1 MRTKGR
7 MVAVVA
13 VFAIATAACTGSS
26 TSPSNSGSASAG
38 GDATFSYATFTQVM
52 ISWDPSSA
60 YSNEI
65 IAMSN
70 MYETLTRY
78 DSETQEVVPSL
89 ATSWTSSKDGKH
101 WSFTLQDGVTFH
113 SGRPMTSADVKAS
126 IERTMELGQGA
137 AYIWGAVK
145 SIDTPDDQTVEF
157 TLKYAAPLD
166 LIASADYAAY
176 IYDTQAAGSKDLG
189 KWFAEGNDAGS
200 GPYTVDAWN
209 EGQEVELRLKAS
221 PDYWQGWDGAHY
233 DNYVFRVVPTATTS
247 AQLLRDGQVTF
258 AERLTPQLYDSFDG
272 QDGFTA
278 ASAASWQTLL
288 ALLNTKSGPLA
299 DPAVRQAL
307 SYAIDWE
314 GMMVALQGAA
324 TSLSGVIPPGLWG
337 HVEGIEPTYDATN
350 AADMLGQAGYGP
362 DGDPLSLTLTYT
374 KGDSDEELVAA
385 LMKSDLAKLNVSLD
399 VRGLAW
405 PTQWAK
411 GKSQDLTERQ
421 DIFLFYWWPD
431 YADPYSWFINMFHTE
446 EPPFFNLSYYSDP
459 WMDKTM
465 QEAQVVSASDREAA
479 IGLYGQMQ
487 DQVIQDMPSLSVY
500 TQQYQRVMLSSVQ
513 GYVDNPAYPN
523 VVFAYEL
530 TPGS

>member
-1 MRTKGR
+1 MRTTGR
-7 MVAVVA
+7 MVAAVA
-13 VFAIATAACTGSS
+13 IFAIAAAACTGTS
-26 TSPSNSGSASAG
+26 TSPSSSGSASAG
-38 GDATFSYATFTQVM
+38 GNATFTYATSTQVM
-52 ISWDPSSA
+52 ISWDPSTA

-78 DSETQEVVPSL
+78 DSETQEVVPLL
-89 ATSWTSSKDGKH
+89 ATSWTSSKDGKS

-137 AYIWGAVK
+137 AYIWGAVR

-157 TLKYAAPLD
+157 TLKYPAPLD

-176 IYDTQAAGSKDLG
+176 IYDTTAAGSKDQE

-209 EGQEVELRLKAS
+209 EGQEVELRLKAY

-258 AERLTPQLYDSFDG
+258 AARLTPQLYDSFDG

-299 DPAVRQAL
+299 DPTVRQAL
-307 SYAIDWE
+307 SYGIDWE

-324 TSLSGVIPPGLWG
+324 TPLSGVIPPGLWG
-337 HVEGIEPTYDATN
+337 HVDGLEPTYDATK
-350 AADMLGQAGYGP
+350 AADLLGQAGFGP

-374 KGDSDEELVAA
+374 KGDSDEELDAA
-385 LMKSDLAKLNVSLD
+385 LMKSDLAKLNVSVD

-411 GKSQDLTERQ
+411 GKSQDLAERQ

-446 EPPFFNLSYYSDP
+446 DPPFFNLSYYSNP

-487 DQVIQDMPSLSVY
+487 DQVVQDMPSLSVY

-523 VVFAYEL
+523 VAFAYEL